1 MRTLGRFVA
10 NEFHFENAMITMSHH
25 QDIRFQ
31 I

>member
-1 MRTLGRFVA
+1 MRTLGRFVTLD
-10 NEFHFENAMITMSHH
+10 FHFENAMITMGHH